1 MNLKRIVG
9 LGTLLGAASLALNAQ
24 TALEDFEYPSPDDLL
39 IAWTGSANALVSAT
53 NGISSQALGTTALRV
68 DFNFPSVAF
77 TTEFVN
83 GPTWE
88 TPVAIQPQQYVSFRV
103 QGDPA
108 FKAAD
113 FRNLYLYAYDVDGNF
128 GRWGAPV
135 PTSGTWQVFNFVAST
150 VEKPWNSPALP
161 DLNQIVRLA
170 FYQYG
175 SEKAIA
181 AYSASIA
188 LDEVSVR
195 DTPLAEPPPIVESV
209 VEMFDYAG
217 NSELTAAWKGSSGAQ
232 LQLSDAVATASVGT
246 NALGVVFNF
255 PSLEFAT
262 ETVTGPQLSSPVS
275 VAPGQ
280 YISFRVKGD
289 PAFAAADFRN
299 LYLYAYDASG
309 NFGRWGAPVPT
320 TGDWQ
325 ILNFAANTIEK
336 PWDSPALPNLGNLVK
351 FAFFQ
356 YGSEKAIPAYSA
368 TIYLDEIRIGNSP
381 FTDPAPIQE
390 RLIEGFEYSL
400 EEELLAAWTGSLR
413 SVLSLTPEV
422 APRSLGTNALKIEFT
437 FASGEWATESVSGPT
452 LAQPIAIGTGQYLT
466 FRLKGDPAF
475 TAGDFRNLYLYAY
488 DTEGN
493 FGRWGAEVPTT
504 GDWKIFNF
512 AAGTLEKP
520 WNSVALPNLNQ
531 INRFAF
537 FQYGSQ
543 AAIEEYVATL
553 TLDDLQVR
561 NVPLVEFPAPS
572 AARVLIDDF
581 ENYTDAAAL
590 RSFYSYVN
598 SPATTTTT
606 ASLASPAAQGSKALE
621 LGINFAPGQY
631 PWGSV
636 RSSAVTPFSF
646 PTNAVASFRFKGDAS
661 LALLADAGT
670 AVWLSF
676 YDANGG
682 AIHHVRN
689 ASIVTSDEWV
699 TVEARLAD
707 FGDTSSVDVGNLV
720 GWRILVQGWEG
731 TVESSAQ
738 TGTFLIDDVRITVP
752 TLQVSGIPPAGFGG
766 APLTNLVVDEA
777 NRVITADLPAD
788 GTQGFLTITPIQELK
803 SISIESGKLVVR
815 W

>member
-1 MNLKRIVG
+1 MKRFVC
-9 LGTLLGAASLALNAQ
+9 LGTVVWAATLALNAQ
-24 TALEDFEYPSPDDLL
+24 TKLEDFEYPTPEDLL
-39 IAWTGSANALVSAT
+39 IAWTGSGNAIVSAT
-53 NGISSQALGTTALRV
+53 NGVSSQAVGPTALRV
-68 DFNFPSVAF
+68 DFNFPSLAF
-77 TTEFVN
+77 TTEFVT
-83 GPTWE
+83 GPTWD
-88 TPVAIQPQQYVSFRV
+88 TPIAIQPQQYVSFRV
-103 QGDPA
+103 LGDPA
-108 FKAAD
+108 FKSAD

-150 VEKPWNSPALP
+150 IEKPWNSPALP

-195 DTPLAEPPPIVESV
+195 DTPLAEPPPVVESV
-209 VEMFDYAG
+209 VETFDYAG
-217 NSELTAAWKGSSGAQ
+217 NAELTAAWKGSSGAQ
-232 LQLSDAVATASVGT
+232 VQLSDAVAAASVGT
-246 NALGVVFNF
+246 NALRVVFNF
-255 PSLEFAT
+255 PSVEFAT

-280 YISFRVKGD
+280 YVSFRVKGD

-320 TGDWQ
+320 SAEWQ
-325 ILNFAANTIEK
+325 ILNFAAHTIEK

-356 YGSEKAIPAYSA
+356 YGSEQAIAPYSA
-368 TIYLDEIRIGNSP
+368 TVYLDEIRIGNSP

-390 RLIEGFEYSL
+390 RLVEGFEYTL

-413 SVLSLTPEV
+413 AVLSLTPEV

-437 FASGEWATESVSGPT
+437 FPSGEWATESVSGPT
-452 LAQPIAIGTGQYLT
+452 LAQPIAIGTSQYLT

-475 TAGDFRNLYLYAY
+475 SAADFRNLYLYAY

-493 FGRWGAEVPTT
+493 FGRWGSEVPAT
-504 GDWKIFNF
+504 GEWKIFNF

-543 AAIEEYVATL
+543 AAIEEYAATL

-561 NVPLVEFPAPS
+561 NAPLVEFPAP
-572 AARVLIDDF
+572 AAPRVLIDDF
-581 ENYTDAAAL
+581 ESYADAAAL
-590 RSFYSYVN
+590 RTFYSSVN

-621 LGINFAPGQY
+621 LNITFAPGMY

-661 LALLADAGT
+661 LALLSDPGT
-670 AVWLSF
+670 SVWLSF

-689 ASIVTSDEWV
+689 ASVVTSDEWV

-738 TGTFLIDDVRITVP
+738 PGTFLVDDVRIAVP
-752 TLQVSGIPPAGFGG
+752 NLQVSGVPPAGFGG

-777 NRVITADLPAD
+777 NRIITADLPTD
-788 GTQGFLTITPIQELK
+788 GTQGYLTITPNQELK
-803 SISIESGKLVVR
+803 SISVENGKLVVR

>member
-1 MNLKRIVG
+1 MKRIVC
-9 LGTLLGAASLALNAQ
+9 LGSLLGVASLALHAQ
-24 TALEDFEYPSPDDLL
+24 TTLEDFEYPSPDDLL
-39 IAWTGSANALVSAT
+39 IAWTGSGNAVVSAT
-53 NGISSQALGTTALRV
+53 NGISSQAVGTTALRV

-83 GPTWE
+83 GPTWD
-88 TPVAIQPQQYVSFRV
+88 TPVAIQPQQYVSFRI

-108 FKAAD
+108 FKSAD
-113 FRNLYLYAYDVDGNF
+113 FRNLYLYAYDADGNF

-150 VEKPWNSPALP
+150 IEKPWNSPALP

-188 LDEVSVR
+188 LDEISVR

-209 VEMFDYAG
+209 VETFDYAG
-217 NSELTAAWKGSSGAQ
+217 HSELTAAWKGSSGAT
-232 LQLSDAVATASVGT
+232 LQLSDAVASSSVGT
-246 NALGVVFNF
+246 NAVRVDFNF
-255 PSLEFAT
+255 PSVAFAT
-262 ETVTGPQLSSPVS
+262 ETVTGPELSAPVS
-275 VAPGQ
+275 IAPGQ
-280 YISFRVKGD
+280 YVSFRVKGD

-320 TGDWQ
+320 TSHWQ

-336 PWDSPALPNLGNLVK
+336 PWDSPALPNLGNVVK

-356 YGSEKAIPAYSA
+356 YGSEAAIPAYSA
-368 TIYLDEIRIGNSP
+368 TIYLDDLRIGNSP
-381 FTDPAPIQE
+381 FTDPAPIEE
-390 RLIEGFEYSL
+390 RLVEGFEYSL
-400 EEELLAAWTGSLR
+400 EEELFAAWTGSLH

-422 APRSLGTNALKIEFT
+422 SPRSKGTNALKIEFT
-437 FASGEWATESVSGPT
+437 FPTGEWATESVSGPT
-452 LAQPIAIGTGQYLT
+452 LPTPIAIGTNQYLA

-475 TAGDFRNLYLYAY
+475 AAADFRNLYLYAY
-488 DTEGN
+488 DTDGN

-504 GDWKIFNF
+504 GEWKIFNF
-512 AAGTLEKP
+512 SAATAEKP

-543 AAIEEYVATL
+543 TPIEEYMATL

-561 NVPLVEFPAPS
+561 NTPLVEFPAPS
-572 AARVLIDDF
+572 APRVLIDDF
-581 ENYTDAAAL
+581 EAYADTTAL

-598 SPATTTTT
+598 SPASTATT
-606 ASLASPAAQGSKALE
+606 ASLAAPAAQGSKALE
-621 LGINFAPGQY
+621 LGINFAAGQY

-670 AVWLSF
+670 SVWLSF

-689 ASIVTSDEWV
+689 AAVVTSDDWV
-699 TVEARLAD
+699 TVQARLAD
-707 FGDTSSVDVGNLV
+707 FGDTTAVDVGNLV

-731 TVESSAQ
+731 TPESSSQ
-738 TGTFLIDDVRITVP
+738 PGTFLVDDLRIAVP

-777 NRVITADLPAD
+777 NRTVTADLPVD
-788 GTQGFLTITPIQELK
+788 GSQGYLTITPAQELK
-803 SISIESGKLVVR
+803 SITLENGKLVAR